1 MLILIIPIIILFIM
15 LCASK
20 IIKNNSTGIT
30 KLLQQDKTKLNFKI
44 SKDNNSNEKFFEN
57 IPEDVKSKVLKGNV
71 KIVGNVNKKVRRF
84 KNGEV
89 IEEEETNSNNVID
102 KKAVQKCPN
111 CGANLDL
118 DLDECIYCR
127 TKIN

>member
-15 LCASK
+15 LFASK